1 MTRNPILASVTA
13 SIIVSVLVNNNV
25 GQPAT
30 AYVLPSTFSTSNAVK
45 YPIQRSSLT
54 DTICV
59 GSGRT
64 ALHSAVEE
72 NVDKDALGGSAPKP
86 NDHGIYNL
94 VTKEDHLALLAA
106 HPGKIV
112 IMKFYAPWCR
122 ACKGLEPKFIQISKD
137 PKYDKLPLLFAQ
149 MSVQDNK
156 EYIKSLG
163 VLALPSVHIY
173 AGVEGLVENFPC
185 GPSKVPI
192 LKKKIAQVV
201 NSKVDS
207 DTFEL
212 KPYEETATE
221 TEPCA
226 ERDVSVTTGI
236 KTQLSVGDVV
246 VSTET
251 MDHIRSIPFF
261 TDMIDTEFLDVMAK
275 AKLATFEAGSVIM
288 RQGQPGRTFYVIDS
302 GDVETSVKGPFE
314 DPLITPTG
322 YLGTTINRF
331 GKGEFFG
338 ERSLITGQ
346 PRAAS
351 IRAAEKTRCFAF
363 DIDDFPASTVLS
375 GKSSPTTDRLAQVNE
390 KYGLDYYNVDFL
402 KSQVEDANVANQARG
417 SVNRPGAIEGV
428 DIEAIDIAD
437 LPSINMDDNVLSLL
451 VRFKLLRNAAR
462 CFEYI
467 KKTKPSW
474 GDIGEIKRRSLLI
487 SKLTSTQRL
496 EFTELFQLIDTS
508 NDKRI
513 SVTELRQVLGVID
526 DGERSNE
533 ELEEIIN
540 KADPSTNGNK
550 SISYMDFM
558 GVMAE
563 AEFYYL
569 FKDTFS
575 ALDKTN
581 SGYIQAGKIDKM
593 LCGLRDL
600 ISDDRKSIIDIED
613 KDMLIDYDTFAM
625 MMIGT
630 R

>member
-30 AYVLPSTFSTSNAVK
+30 AYVLPSTFSTLNAVK